1 MKIAMVTGSYPPD
14 ACGVGD
20 YTCRLVKE
28 LKLCGV
34 TVEVVTHDDWHLKNI
49 IPIVQK
55 INSIKPDII
64 HIQYPTVGY
73 GGGLAPQMLSMFF
86 PCVVTLH
93 EVSQA
98 HILRRLSLILFF
110 IRSQNII
117 FTSSY
122 ERDYAAR
129 WFPWFTSRCRVI
141 PVGSNIPVGSL
152 AKKRDSEDIL
162 YFGLIRPHKGLEE
175 VLQFASLVKQASLP
189 LSIRIAGNLHPRY
202 RRYFETLRE
211 QSKLL
216 PIQWSIGL
224 SENAVADLM
233 SRSRIAYMPFPD
245 GASERR
251 TSLLALLASGVVTV
265 TTLGKA
271 TPPELKDVLN
281 FAQSPE
287 SALLLIRDIL
297 ADRSYQAQLSKK
309 GRAYANNFT
318 WNTIAKK
325 NFEVY
330 NMLFSPGKQ

>member
-1 MKIAMVTGSYPPD
+1 
-14 ACGVGD
+14 
-20 YTCRLVKE
+20 
-28 LKLCGV
+28 
-34 TVEVVTHDDWHLKNI
+34 
-49 IPIVQK
+49 
-55 INSIKPDII
+55 
-64 HIQYPTVGY
+64 
-73 GGGLAPQMLSMFF
+73 
-86 PCVVTLH
+86 LH
-93 EVSQA
+93 
-98 HILRRLSLILFF
+98 
-110 IRSQNII
+110 
-117 FTSSY
+117 
-122 ERDYAAR
+122 
-129 WFPWFTSRCRVI
+129 
-141 PVGSNIPVGSL
+141 
-152 AKKRDSEDIL
+152 
-162 YFGLIRPHKGLEE
+162 
-175 VLQFASLVKQASLP
+175 
-189 LSIRIAGNLHPRY
+189 
-202 RRYFETLRE
+202 E

-271 TPPELKDVLN
+271 TPLELKDVVN

-325 NFEVY
+325 NLEVY
-330 NMLFSPGKQ
+330 NMFFSSGKQ